1 MAAILALEK
10 FCVMPDETDHGVR
23 FIHEPEG
30 TRRLRFEERLLEH
43 LPRLR
48 RFAHALARNAADADD
63 LLQASVERALLRRDQ
78 WEPGTRLDSWM
89 YRLMRNLWIDTV
101 RAETRRGETFVP
113 PEAGDGIGT
122 AGNQEAVVEL
132 GKVGAALRRLP
143 PEQREA
149 VALVVVEG
157 FAYKEAAEILDIP
170 MGTLTSRLV
179 RGREALM
186 ARLGEAA

>member
-1 MAAILALEK
+1 LEF
-10 FCVMPDETDHGVR
+10 FCVMLDETDRGVR
-23 FIHEPEG
+23 FIREPGG
-30 TRRLRFEERLLEH
+30 TQRLRFEEQLLDH

-63 LLQASVERALLRRDQ
+63 LLQASVERALLRREQ

-113 PEAGDGIGT
+113 PDAGEAVGA

-132 GKVGAALRRLP
+132 GKVGAAMRTLP
-143 PEQREA
+143 PDQREA
-149 VALVVVEG
+149 VALVVIEG
-157 FAYKEAAEILDIP
+157 FAYREAAEILDVPI
-170 MGTLTSRLV
+170 GTLTSRLV

-186 ARLGEAA
+186 AKLGEAA

>member
-1 MAAILALEK
+1 ML
-10 FCVMPDETDHGVR
+10 DETDRRVR
-23 FIHEPEG
+23 FIRELEG
-30 TRRLRFEERLLEH
+30 TRWLRFQEQLLDH

-63 LLQASVERALLRRDQ
+63 LLQASVERALLRREQ

-113 PEAGDGIGT
+113 PDAGELLGT

-132 GKVGAALRRLP
+132 GKVGVALRQLP
-143 PEQREA
+143 PQQREA
-149 VALVVVEG
+149 VALVVIEG
-157 FAYKEAAEILDIP
+157 FGYKEAAEILDIP

>member
-1 MAAILALEK
+1 ML
-10 FCVMPDETDHGVR
+10 DETCRGVR
-23 FIHEPEG
+23 FIRTSKGFHG
-30 TRRLRFEERLLEH
+30 LSFEDELLDH

-48 RFAHALARNAADADD
+48 RFAHALARSAADADD
-63 LLQASVERALLRRDQ
+63 LLQASVERALLKRGQ
-78 WEPGTRLDSWM
+78 WQPGTRLDSWM

-101 RAETRRGETFVP
+101 RTETRRGETFVP
-113 PEAGDGIGT
+113 PEAGEGVGAAGGQET
-122 AGNQEAVVEL
+122 AVEL
-132 GKVGAALRRLP
+132 GKVAQAMRTLP

-149 VALVVVEG
+149 VALVVIEG
-157 FAYKEAAEILDIP
+157 FAYKEAAEILEIP

>member
-1 MAAILALEK
+1 M
-10 FCVMPDETDHGVR
+10 
-23 FIHEPEG
+23 
-30 TRRLRFEERLLEH
+30 RFEEQLLDC

-63 LLQASVERALLRRDQ
+63 LLQASVERALQRREQ

-101 RAETRRGETFVP
+101 RAEMRRGETFVAP
-113 PEAGDGIGT
+113 DAGEAIGA

-132 GKVGAALRRLP
+132 GEVGAALHRLP

-149 VALVVVEG
+149 VALVVIEG

>member
-1 MAAILALEK
+1 
-10 FCVMPDETDHGVR
+10 
-23 FIHEPEG
+23 
-30 TRRLRFEERLLEH
+30 LRFEEQLLDY

-48 RFAHALARNAADADD
+48 RFAHALARNGADADD
-63 LLQASVERALLRRDQ
+63 LLQASVERALLRREQ
-78 WEPGTRLDSWM
+78 WKPGTRLDSWM
-89 YRLMRNLWIDTV
+89 YRLMRNLWIDNV

-113 PEAGDGIGT
+113 PDAGESVGT
-122 AGNQEAVVEL
+122 SGNQEAVVEL

-157 FAYKEAAEILDIP
+157 FPYKEAAEILDIP

-186 ARLGEAA
+186 ARLGESE

>member
-1 MAAILALEK
+1 MAFE
-10 FCVMPDETDHGVR
+10 DE
-23 FIHEPEG
+23 
-30 TRRLRFEERLLEH
+30 LLGH

-48 RFAHALARNAADADD
+48 RFAHALARSAADADD
-63 LLQASVERALLRRDQ
+63 LLQASVERALVRRGQ

-101 RAETRRGETFVP
+101 RADTRRGETFVA
-113 PEAGDGIGT
+113 PEAGEAIGA
-122 AGNQEAVVEL
+122 AGGQEMAVEL
-132 GKVGAALRRLP
+132 GKVAQAMRTLP

-149 VALVVVEG
+149 VALVVIEG

-186 ARLGEAA
+186 TRLGEAA